1 MIEGTETRWQGG
13 PPAPGA
19 HRPVVA
25 GRSRACGHR
34 RRRRSSPLSFD
45 PDSLK
50 PRIIAAVKQATGRDL
65 TLQGRIRLGLSLQP
79 TLTVQGVAFAN
90 PPGFSRPQMATLE
103 QLDLKLALIPLLS
116 HRVEIDR
123 LVLVKPDIILETDA
137 QGRPNWQFTPAS
149 SPPAPQPHRRRAG
162 RRSGRGGDQHQRG
175 RCADRERHRHVAR
188 WPRRTER
195 RARPHQPAGQRAVAR
210 CQSRSDDVGE
220 LQRHAIHSG
229 RRVRAAGPAAGPTGR
244 CRLAGAGATGGC
256 RSKAHDGWHCRA
268 ADARAADIG

>member
-1 MIEGTETRWQGG
+1 MARRLAWRTLPRLVRIGLWSLAGLVALVIAGG
-13 PPAPGA
+13 AIIA
-19 HRPVVA
+19 
-25 GRSRACGHR
+25 
-34 RRRRSSPLSFD
+34 LSFD

-50 PRIIAAVKQATGRDL
+50 PRVIAAVKQATGRDL

-149 SPPAPQPHRRRAG
+149 QPAGAPVRRR
-162 RRSGRGGDQHQRG
+162 RQSGRGRRPASASPMCGSRTAPSPG
-175 RCADRERHRHVAR
+175 AMAGPGEVPCSVSPACGPARRRPMPTSICRC
-188 WPRRTER
+188 RRTTT
-195 RARPHQPAGQRAVAR
+195 ARHSPWPA
-210 CQSRSDDVGE
+210 S
-220 LQRHAIHSG
+220 SG
-229 RRVRAAGPAAGPTGR
+229 R
-244 CRLAGAGATGGC
+244 
-256 RSKAHDGWHCRA
+256 
-268 ADARAADIG
+268 